1 MALLRSLLSC
11 RAFRAVP
18 ALGVRVALVAFACI
32 AAMSAQ
38 AQPYSSISV
47 GDFHV
52 CAVRTNGG
60 VQCWGDNE
68 YGQLGNGTTTSSA
81 FPVNVIGISSA
92 TAVTTGGRFSC
103 ALLQGGRVQCW
114 GGNNIYQ
121 LGNGTTTQSL
131 TPVYVGSTEL
141 FSAIAAG
148 KSHVC
153 GVLLTGSYACWG
165 DNTSGQSGLS
175 LTSALAGIPLTGYP
189 ALVSNAVAIA
199 AGTEHTCVLLAT
211 NEVSCWGAN
220 SVGQL
225 GRNSVSAAEPA
236 PMVIPNLTNATG
248 LELGAYHS
256 CVRITVGQALCWGSN
271 SSGQL
276 GLNTAVVTHATIP
289 QAIPNLI
296 LAGANVA
303 AVSGG
308 TFHTC
313 AKLADQ
319 TARCWGNNSQGQL
332 GDGTRINSFNA
343 VTVTGLSGVQSISAG
358 LYTTCALT
366 TTGAAVCWGSSDQGS
381 GGNSPPVA
389 VFGVSAATGVAAAG
403 ESSCALLG
411 GAVKCW
417 GYNYTGALGNGTFVD
432 STIPVSVTGISNATA
447 LTGGAYHYCARLATG
462 VVQCWGSNTE
472 DALGHVGQV
481 GDSALPLNVTNV
493 TTAVAVSAGGGHSC
507 AVLQNQSVQCWGD
520 GYVGQLGANP
530 PSGTSSATPLAVVGI
545 NTATGIAAGSGFS
558 CALLSGGGVKCW
570 GLNTASQ
577 LGNGTV
583 NSGGITPVIVS
594 NVLTATAITAGS
606 KHACALLANQTVW
619 CWGANVSGQVGGGA
633 FGAYWSGAQVLGIN
647 NATAI
652 SAGGDHTC
660 ALLSTGSVRC
670 WGSGQRGE
678 LGNNGN
684 SDSHTPVNVLDVTN
698 ATHIAAGVYHTCA
711 RLATGSVVCWGAREW
726 GRLGDG
732 SGQVMRLTPQ
742 YVASGACSMDL
753 DGDGVVTATGDG
765 LMLVRAL
772 LGFNGSAV
780 TTNAAAASG
789 TRRTWGEIRAHLK
802 TSCGVQ
808 GLAP

>member
-11 RAFRAVP
+11 RAFGAVRAFGIRVVLV
-18 ALGVRVALVAFACI
+18 ALGGI
-32 AAMSAQ
+32 AAVSAQ
-38 AQPYSSISV
+38 AQPYTSISV
-47 GDFHV
+47 GDLHT

-60 VQCWGDNE
+60 VQCWGDNSS
-68 YGQLGNGTTTSSA
+68 GALGNGTTTSSV
-81 FPVNVIGISSA
+81 FPVNVIGISTA
-92 TAVTTGGRFSC
+92 TAVTTGGQFSC

-114 GGNNIYQ
+114 GRNNVHQ
-121 LGNGTTTQSL
+121 LANGTTTQSL
-131 TPVYVGSTEL
+131 TPVYVGGTEL

-148 KSHVC
+148 SSHVC
-153 GVLLTGSYACWG
+153 GVLLSGSYACWG
-165 DNTSGQSGLS
+165 SNSLGQSGIGLY
-175 LTSALAGIPLTGYP
+175 AGIAAAPLTGYP
-189 ALVSNAVAIA
+189 ALVTNAVAIA
-199 AGTEHTCVLLAT
+199 AGEVHTCVLLAT

-220 SVGQL
+220 SQGQL
-225 GRNSVSAAEPA
+225 GRNSVSASEPV
-236 PMVIPNLTNATG
+236 PMVIPNMTNATG
-248 LELGAYHS
+248 LDLGATHS
-256 CVRITVGQALCWGSN
+256 CARITVGQALCWGSN
-271 SSGQL
+271 VNGQL
-276 GLNTAVVTHATIP
+276 GLNTAVVTHSTIP

-303 AVSGG
+303 AVTGG
-308 TFHTC
+308 KYHTC

-319 TARCWGNNSQGQL
+319 TVRCWGSNSQGQL
-332 GDGTRINSFNA
+332 GDGTRSNSFNA
-343 VTVTGLSGVQSISAG
+343 VTLTGLSGVQSISAG
-358 LYTTCALT
+358 VYTTCALT
-366 TTGAAVCWGSSDQGS
+366 TTGAAVCWGSYTQAS

-403 ESSCALLG
+403 ESSCALIG

-417 GYNYTGALGNGTFVD
+417 GYNYRGALGNGTFAD
-432 STIPVSVTGISNATA
+432 SAIPVSVTGVSTATA
-447 LTGGAYHYCARLATG
+447 LSGGVGHYCARLASG
-462 VVQCWGSNTE
+462 EVQCWGANPA

-481 GDSALPLNVTNV
+481 GDSSLPLNVTNV

-507 AVLQNQSVQCWGD
+507 AVLQSQSVQCWGE

-530 PSGTSSATPLAVVGI
+530 PSGTSSATALTVAGI
-545 NTATGIAAGSGFS
+545 NTATDVAAGGEFS

-570 GLNTASQ
+570 GLNTDSQ

-619 CWGANVSGQVGGGA
+619 CWGANASGQVGGGA
-633 FGAYWSGAQVLGIN
+633 FGPYWSGAQVLGVN

-660 ALLSTGSVRC
+660 ARLSTGSVRC
-670 WGSGQRGE
+670 WGSGQHGE

-698 ATHIAAGVYHTCA
+698 ATHIAAGIYHTCA
-711 RLATGSVVCWGAREW
+711 RLATGSVVCWGASQY

-732 SGQVMRLTPQ
+732 NGQVMRLTPQ

-772 LGFNGSAV
+772 LGFSGSAV